1 MHAHPDQTSRLRLSM
16 AACALVVATTT
27 AEPSDEAVGSVPAA
41 VERISDSTV
50 LKKVGACCT
59 RSWMNAGIDR
69 QEWDD
74 STQEVYLQLLTSL
87 GCDRIYNAIE
97 APDSDERRDLN
108 RAIWATSQRRRR
120 ARRYTSLIDDVVKV
134 GDVVKAV
141 ETDPWPAKMESL
153 RQVRKAID
161 SPDVRLSPTQQE
173 IVTRW
178 SKGESISGI
187 ANEMKLSPARV
198 SDEKYKAIQKLRAH
212 LAPSAE

>member
-1 MHAHPDQTSRLRLSM
+1 MHAHPDQTPRLRLSM

-41 VERISDSTV
+41 VEWISDSTV
-50 LKKVGACCT
+50 LKKVGAYCT
-59 RSWMNAGIDR
+59 RSWMNAGIDC

-74 STQEVYLQLLTSL
+74 STQEVFLQLLTSM
-87 GCDRIYNAIE
+87 GRDRIYNAIE

-120 ARRYTSLIDDVVKV
+120 ARRYTSLIDDVVK
-134 GDVVKAV
+134 AV

-178 SKGESISGI
+178 GNGESISGI

>member
-1 MHAHPDQTSRLRLSM
+1 MRHKMHAHPDQTSRLRLSM

-41 VERISDSTV
+41 VEWISDSTV
-50 LKKVGACCT
+50 LKKVGAYCT
-59 RSWMNAGIDR
+59 RSWMNAGIDC

-74 STQEVYLQLLTSL
+74 STQEVFLQLLTSM
-87 GCDRIYNAIE
+87 GRDRIYNAIE

-120 ARRYTSLIDDVVKV
+120 ARRHTSLID
-134 GDVVKAV
+134 DVVKAV

-178 SKGESISGI
+178 GNGESISGI

>member
-1 MHAHPDQTSRLRLSM
+1 MRHKMHAHPDQTSRLRLSM

-41 VERISDSTV
+41 VEWISDSTV
-50 LKKVGACCT
+50 LKKVGAYCT
-59 RSWMNAGIDR
+59 RSWMNAGIDC

-74 STQEVYLQLLTSL
+74 STQEVFLQLLTSM
-87 GCDRIYNAIE
+87 GRDRIYNAIE

-120 ARRYTSLIDDVVKV
+120 ARRYTSLIDDVVK
-134 GDVVKAV
+134 AV

-178 SKGESISGI
+178 GNGESISGI